1 MAVGGC
7 GMHRETGGGGG
18 WGGGGVADTT
28 LMTALINS

>member
-18 WGGGGVADTT
+18 WGGGVADTT